1 MSSST
6 GAFNVAIGAA
16 INRRR
21 PFIAYQ
27 WVCNNYV
34 DGQKDSGFLVVSLGE
49 AEVKRVLTAAQAKQ
63 EEQGKVFP
71 PTMMI
76 TVKPDKYLK
85 DIEKLRK
92 QGRLRRLIIGD
103 KNGEIEKDESYDW

>member
-1 MSSST
+1 MP
-6 GAFNVAIGAA
+6 FAA
-16 INRRR
+16 SVRKAVERKR
-21 PFIAYQ
+21 PFLAYE
-27 WVCNNYV
+27 WVANMFH
-34 DGQKDSGFLVVSLGE
+34 DGQHSSGYLVVSLGE